1 MTLHRLF
8 NFRFPCVLTVVL
20 LAFGTALSGLAD
32 TYYVSPTGDDDA
44 PGTQTLPWRSIQKAA
59 ESLVP
64 GDTAIVLSGTYRE
77 QVFVECSGT
86 RENPVTL
93 QAKGKVVVSA
103 KGQKSNNVFYIE
115 NKSHLRII
123 GFEICDLQTK
133 DGSGIRYEGT
143 GSGLEFRDNHIHDMH
158 GKNATGIV
166 VYGTDQKVP
175 VTGLV
180 IAGNRIHD
188 CDAAPSEAI
197 AVNGNVDGFL
207 IENNHV
213 HDVDGIGIDMIGGE
227 DGIASKDKV
236 ARNGICRGNRVERA
250 RSSYEGGYGAG
261 IYVDGGRDIVIE
273 RNFITACDLGIE
285 IGAENKGLLVS
296 GVIVRNN
303 IVLDNDKAGFAIGGY
318 DKKVGRVEGCR
329 IEHNHFLTN
338 THHAKAET
346 EIWVQVASGN
356 EFRNNLIVGTASR
369 PLLYADNGAGN
380 HFDGNLWYAP
390 GEFPER
396 FVWKGKASSD
406 WKSFRL
412 ATELEPSGQWADPF
426 LMEDGQHLKAD
437 SPARDAGLD
446 LPGGSSEADFFGNAR
461 RIGPSPDIGA
471 VELPAATP

>member
-1 MTLHRLF
+1 MTIHRLF
-8 NFRFPCVLTVVL
+8 DFRFPCALTVAL
-20 LAFGTALSGLAD
+20 LAFGPGLPGLAA

-44 PGTQTLPWRSIQKAA
+44 PGTQTLPWRTIQKAA

-86 RENPVTL
+86 RENPITL

-213 HDVDGIGIDMIGGE
+213 HDVDGIGQDQIADAELGVFVLPGGQ
-227 DGIASKDKV
+227 
-236 ARNGICRGNRVERA
+236 RN
-250 RSSYEGGYGAG
+250 
-261 IYVDGGRDIVIE
+261 
-273 RNFITACDLGIE
+273 
-285 IGAENKGLLVS
+285 IGAE
-296 GVIVRNN
+296 
-303 IVLDNDKAGFAIGGY
+303 
-318 DKKVGRVEGCR
+318 
-329 IEHNHFLTN
+329 IE
-338 THHAKAET
+338 
-346 EIWVQVASGN
+346 
-356 EFRNNLIVGTASR
+356 
-369 PLLYADNGAGN
+369 
-380 HFDGNLWYAP
+380 
-390 GEFPER
+390 
-396 FVWKGKASSD
+396 
-406 WKSFRL
+406 
-412 ATELEPSGQWADPF
+412 
-426 LMEDGQHLKAD
+426 
-437 SPARDAGLD
+437 
-446 LPGGSSEADFFGNAR
+446 
-461 RIGPSPDIGA
+461 
-471 VELPAATP
+471 